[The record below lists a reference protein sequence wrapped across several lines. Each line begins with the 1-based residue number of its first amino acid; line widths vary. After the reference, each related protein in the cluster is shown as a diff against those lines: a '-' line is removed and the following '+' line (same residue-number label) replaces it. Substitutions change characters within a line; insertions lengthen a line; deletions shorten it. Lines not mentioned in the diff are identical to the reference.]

1 MEDRSE
7 PDTGK
12 LDEDVSAFLQ
22 EAFDENYERLKLST
36 NQALSP
42 AARENALN
50 QVMLYWQK
58 LRDIAQRIT
67 ETEVRLA
74 LPAQK
79 TPKGRS
85 FVIEGV
91 VDIVQE
97 SGYTIMY
104 DIKTHEAEFVRE
116 NRDLYADQ
124 LNVYAHIWKEL
135 RGQSLDETAVIAT
148 AIPDSLQQALNSGD
162 EDHVSYEMQKWNPL
176 VEIDFDETK
185 VEETIQDFAETIDR
199 IEDGDFDPP
208 PAERLSERRRG
219 QGALF
224 ATRVCNNCDARYSC
238 PAYRMYI
245 TGSRKQEEIDFRSYF
260 MEAPS
265 EVQRNARL
273 DAGLKAS
280 DGEDS
285 GPI

>member
-1 MEDRSE
+1 MESSNPSTDDSSV
-7 PDTGK
+7 
-12 LDEDVSAFLQ
+12 DVSSFLQ
-22 EAFDENYERLKLST
+22 EAFDENYERLRLST

-42 AARENALN
+42 AARENARR
-50 QVMLYWQK
+50 QVQLYWRK
-58 LRDIAQRIT
+58 LSDIAKRIT

-74 LPAQK
+74 LPAQT

-97 SGYTIMY
+97 SGHTVMY
-104 DIKTHEAEFVRE
+104 DIKTHEAEFVRK
-116 NRDLYADQ
+116 NRSLYTDQ

-135 RGQSLDETAVIAT
+135 RGQPLDKAAVIAT
-148 AIPDSLQQALNSGD
+148 AIPESLKQALNSGD
-162 EDHVSYEMQKWNPL
+162 EDYILYEVQKWSPL

-185 VEETIQDFAETIDR
+185 VEETIQDFAETVDR
-199 IEDGDFDPP
+199 IEDGDFTPP
-208 PAERLSERRRG
+208 PAERLSERRHD

-245 TGSRKQEEIDFRSYF
+245 TGSKKQEQISFRSYF
-260 MEAPS
+260 MDAQS
-265 EVQRNARL
+265 DASRSLKL
-273 DAGLKAS
+273 DAGLEAIDEGGS
-280 DGEDS
+280 
-285 GPI
+285 PL